1 LRAPINAKQEEM
13 WATIRASQEEVMV
26 AINAIQPAQAEF
38 EETIIRWVEDI
49 LASVNL
55 RMQRLHKEL
64 SSEMQGTEMLVEA
77 MLCELKK
84 NWWKSKPKQG
94 MKAVGMQ

>member
-1 LRAPINAKQEEM
+1 M
-13 WATIRASQEEVMV
+13 WATIRASQEEMRV

-38 EETIIRWVEDI
+38 EKTIIRWVEDI

-55 RMQRLHKEL
+55 RMQSLRKEL
-64 SSEMQGTEMLVEA
+64 GREMRGTKILVEA

-84 NWWKSKPKQG
+84 NCWKLKPKQC
-94 MKAVGMQ
+94 MEAVECSNLHG